1 MRDTQPQL
9 LQVARLGAAASF
21 RPDSPRSRTD
31 KSQRSSSQH
40 WNQYPPRTA
49 ETRRWRPS
57 HLDCHQQQQQQPQRY
72 PKAAQRDVCT
82 ALRTPLNRKQVT
94 FYGVP
99 DSSGIGG
106 GGGGGAAQVTG
117 PAREHRRRQRQRQQ
131 AAEAEAEATA
141 AKLGGSLA
149 RCLSAALISMQA
161 MAARFA
167 VIVQFDPRPAPR
179 LVAVRRTRLG
189 SDTTAREQEQAA
201 RLPSSTT
208 HPGPG
213 QDRAAHAHQRQHTLV
228 RRAPKPATGE
238 VATNRHSRTSRRRYT
253 LIKMHDGANLSRPAT
268 RFCCCR
274 GQSAAA

>member
-106 GGGGGAAQVTG
+106 GGGG
-117 PAREHRRRQRQRQQ
+117 
-131 AAEAEAEATA
+131 
-141 AKLGGSLA
+141 
-149 RCLSAALISMQA
+149 
-161 MAARFA
+161 
-167 VIVQFDPRPAPR
+167 
-179 LVAVRRTRLG
+179 
-189 SDTTAREQEQAA
+189 
-201 RLPSSTT
+201 
-208 HPGPG
+208 
-213 QDRAAHAHQRQHTLV
+213 
-228 RRAPKPATGE
+228 
-238 VATNRHSRTSRRRYT
+238 
-253 LIKMHDGANLSRPAT
+253 
-268 RFCCCR
+268 
-274 GQSAAA
+274 AAASAGGGGGGGGNGGQAGRVAGPVLECGADFDASDGGAFR

>member
-31 KSQRSSSQH
+31 KSQRSSSQRSSSQH

-57 HLDCHQQQQQQPQRY
+57 HLDCQQQQQQQQPQPQRY

-99 DSSGIGG
+99 DSSGIDGG
-106 GGGGGAAQVTG
+106 DGGDAAQVTG

-141 AKLGGSLA
+141 AKPGGSLA
-149 RCLSAALISMQA
+149 RCLSAALSSMQA
-161 MAARFA
+161 MAARFGKRNA
-167 VIVQFDPRPAPR
+167 KPTRPCEGTITRATWGSS
-179 LVAVRRTRLG
+179 RRG
-189 SDTTAREQEQAA
+189 AR
-201 RLPSSTT
+201 
-208 HPGPG
+208 GPG
-213 QDRAAHAHQRQHTLV
+213 QTPRRGNRNRPRASIFDTHAGPRQDRAAHAHQRQHTPV
-228 RRAPKPATGE
+228 RRAPEPVTGE
-238 VATNRHSRTSRRRYT
+238 VATNRHSRTSRV
-253 LIKMHDGANLSRPAT
+253 G
-268 RFCCCR
+268 
-274 GQSAAA
+274 

>member
-1 MRDTQPQL
+1 MRYTQPQL
-9 LQVARLGAAASF
+9 LQVARLGAAAPF
-21 RPDSPRSRTD
+21 RPDSPRSRT

-57 HLDCHQQQQQQPQRY
+57 YLDCHHQQQQQQPQR
-72 PKAAQRDVCT
+72 DVCT
-82 ALRTPLNRKQVT
+82 ALQTPLNRKQVT

-99 DSSGIGG
+99 DSSGIGVGSG

-117 PAREHRRRQRQRQQ
+117 PAREHRRRQRQQ

-141 AKLGGSLA
+141 AKPGGSLT
-149 RCLSAALISMQA
+149 RYLSAALSSMQA

-228 RRAPKPATGE
+228 RRAPEPATGE

>member
-31 KSQRSSSQH
+31 KSQRSSSQRSSSQH

-57 HLDCHQQQQQQPQRY
+57 HLDCQQQQQQQPQRY
-72 PKAAQRDVCT
+72 RKAAQRDVCT

-106 GGGGGAAQVTG
+106 GDGSDAAQVTG

-131 AAEAEAEATA
+131 AEAEAEAEATA
-141 AKLGGSLA
+141 AKPGGPRAS
-149 RCLSAALISMQA
+149 I
-161 MAARFA
+161 
-167 VIVQFDPRPAPR
+167 FD
-179 LVAVRRTRLG
+179 
-189 SDTTAREQEQAA
+189 
-201 RLPSSTT
+201 T
-208 HPGPG
+208 HAGPG
-213 QDRAAHAHQRQHTLV
+213 QDQAAHAHQRQHTPV
-228 RRAPKPATGE
+228 RRAPEPVTGE
-238 VATNRHSRTSRRRYT
+238 VATNRHSRTSRRRLT

-268 RFCCCR
+268 D
-274 GQSAAA
+274 SAVAAGTAQRPDNIMGLSPCARRSS